1 MCFKEYNR
9 SEQNY
14 DTIMLL
20 VFRWKDGIEFD
31 FNIIFFFIN
40 ILEIFDYCL
49 KKIAICSDKNA
60 NCSDQ

>member
-31 FNIIFFFIN
+31 LNIVFFIN
-40 ILEIFDYCL
+40 ILEIFYYCL